1 MKKLLSFS
9 FSFIFI
15 ITLFMF
21 SVVSVNAE
29 TLVSWPDFPDYV
41 FQVDIMD
48 ENGNETYAVGSY
60 SGTDPNPVIPEVV
73 HTHTVKRLGEKCFYN
88 NDVVETIT
96 MHDGMTNMR
105 KWAARNCDNLKSV
118 YFSKNLQVIYD
129 VALAY
134 NPVMDTALLRNTK
147 VNELAKSVFNSD
159 VSLKYL
165 SLPDALKTI
174 GDYVFY
180 KCTMEKIVLPE
191 NVEEIGAYTFAN
203 SPDLKAL
210 YVPATVKK
218 ISDKAFRSTENVT
231 VYCLADSYAEEFC
244 ITNSIKYEIITE
256 EQYPSNL
263 LGDVNNDKVVNGK
276 DAIVMT
282 QVLAG
287 MENIDFYS
295 QNCDVNGD
303 CKFNVED
310 ISYLQKN
317 YNMTTDYNVVYSY
330 KTDEGIQTLTK
341 KVTTDKIDA
350 SEIASVNMPDIV
362 NPYYTYSLGDCRVEG
377 STVYAPMAETDKKYL
392 VTVDGKQVGLF
403 GYKEKATVIVDGADY
418 TFYVT
423 GNVDLVS
430 GSPKKPAAISL
441 DGMTITDE
449 KVSMELLA
457 TANIEKFSRMGVVFT
472 VKDYSIE
479 ELRTAVLNVTEKTN
493 VYNGIVVH
501 NSSVNQPNESGSYQ
515 FTYAP
520 YVSKNKATKKL
531 KFYTF
536 AVDNEGNVSISESAE
551 VDLVNAVA

>member
-1 MKKLLSFS
+1 MKKIFSFS
-9 FSFIFI
+9 FSFVLIIIF
-15 ITLFMF
+15 FMF

-41 FQVDIMD
+41 FQVDLMD

-73 HTHTVKRLGEKCFYN
+73 HTHTVKRLGEKCFYGN
-88 NDVVETIT
+88 NVVETIT
-96 MHDGMTNMR
+96 MHDGMSNIR
-105 KWAARNCDNLKSV
+105 KWAARNCDNLKSI

-147 VNELAKSVFNSD
+147 VNELGKSVFNTD

-165 SLPDALKTI
+165 SLPDTLKTI

-210 YVPATVKK
+210 YVPAAVRK
-218 ISDKAFRSTENVT
+218 ISDKAFKNTENVT

-244 ITNSIKYEIITE
+244 ISNSIKYEIITE

-276 DAIVMT
+276 DAITMM
-282 QVLAG
+282 QAIAG
-287 MENIDFYS
+287 VEDIDFYS

-303 CKFNVED
+303 CKFNIDD

-317 YNMTTDYNVVYSY
+317 YNMTADYNVVYNY

-350 SEIASVNMPDIV
+350 YEIASANMPDIV
-362 NPYYTYSLGDCRVEG
+362 NPYYLYSLGECRVEG
-377 STVYAPMAETDKKYL
+377 STVYASIAETEKKYL
-392 VTVDGKQVGLF
+392 VSVDGKLIGSF
-403 GYKEKATVIVDGADY
+403 GYKEKATVIIDGAVY

-423 GNVDLVS
+423 GNIDLVS
-430 GSPKKPAAISL
+430 GSSSKAAAISL
-441 DGMTITDE
+441 DGMTITDD

-457 TANIEKFSRMGVVFT
+457 TANINKFSRMGVVFT
-472 VKDYSIE
+472 ANNYSIE
-479 ELRTAVLNVTEKTN
+479 ELKAAVLNITDGTN
-493 VYNGIVVH
+493 VYNDIVVH

-520 YVSKNKATKKL
+520 YVSKNKAIKTL

-551 VDLVNAVA
+551 VDLENAVA

>member
-1 MKKLLSFS
+1 MKKLFSFS
-9 FSFIFI
+9 FSLLLI

-21 SVVSVNAE
+21 SVVSANAE

-96 MHDGMTNMR
+96 MHDGMTNIR

-180 KCTMEKIVLPE
+180 KCTMERIVLPE
-191 NVEEIGAYTFAN
+191 NVAEIGAYTFAN

-244 ITNSIKYEIITE
+244 ITNSIKYEIITK

-282 QVLAG
+282 QALAG
-287 MENIDFYS
+287 VENIDFYS

-310 ISYLQKN
+310 VSYLQKN
-317 YNMTTDYNVVYSY
+317 YDMTTDYNVVYSY

-341 KVTTDKIDA
+341 KVTSDKIDA

-362 NPYYTYSLGDCRVEG
+362 NPYYTYSLGECRVEG
-377 STVYAPMAETDKKYL
+377 STVYAPMVETDKKYL
-392 VTVDGKQVGLF
+392 VTVDGKSVGSF
-403 GYKEKATVIVDGADY
+403 GYKEKATVIIDGADY

-423 GNVDLVS
+423 GDVDLVS
-430 GSPKKPAAISL
+430 GSSKKSAAISL
-441 DGMTITDE
+441 DGMTISDE

-472 VKDYSIE
+472 AKDYSIE
-479 ELRTAVLNVTEKTN
+479 ELKTAVLNVTEKTN
-493 VYNGIVVH
+493 AYNGIVVH

-536 AVDNEGNVSISESAE
+536 AVDNEGNVSISESVE
-551 VDLVNAVA
+551 VDLANAVA